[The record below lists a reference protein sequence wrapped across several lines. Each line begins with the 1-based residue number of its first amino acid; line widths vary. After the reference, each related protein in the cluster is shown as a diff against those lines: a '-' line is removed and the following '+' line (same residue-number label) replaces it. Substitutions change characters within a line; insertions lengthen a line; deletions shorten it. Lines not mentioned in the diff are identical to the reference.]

1 MTQLMSTE
9 AACLCILDYASSCVH
24 LMLLT
29 PFISWFLAGGAFYLG
44 EPHPRRQTDHIT
56 NLICHGD
63 VKQMAGLGGRDI
75 KRLCKSHLC
84 QQAAKITA
92 YAPLSLWHQW
102 LSTMVEVPPRYINYI

>member
-9 AACLCILDYASSCVH
+9 AACLYLLDYASSCAD

-63 VKQMAGLGGRDI
+63 VKQMTGLGGRE
-75 KRLCKSHLC
+75 KRDCANHTFANRLL
-84 QQAAKITA
+84 
-92 YAPLSLWHQW
+92 
-102 LSTMVEVPPRYINYI
+102 R